1 MSDNY
6 IFSLLEEV
14 ISRSNLK
21 LTEELKAL
29 YKIKYNELRIDLQDV
44 SLLETISNDEKN
56 EIVDKIL
63 KKLESVDKD
72 QKVIDVFFHE
82 VTETIDYV
90 YNLII
95 SKQLGRVLV
104 SLHQEDE
111 ISWILV

>member
-95 SKQLGRVLV
+95 SKQLGG
-104 SLHQEDE
+104 
-111 ISWILV
+111 

>member
-21 LTEELKAL
+21 LTEELKAI
-29 YKIKYNELRIDLQDV
+29 YKIKHNELRIDLQDV
-44 SLLETISNDEKN
+44 SLLETISDDEKN
-56 EIVDKIL
+56 EIVGKIL
-63 KKLESVDKD
+63 KKLESVDND

-95 SKQLGRVLV
+95 SKQLGG
-104 SLHQEDE
+104 
-111 ISWILV
+111 

>member
-6 IFSLLEEV
+6 ICSLLEEV

-21 LTEELKAL
+21 ITEELKAL

-95 SKQLGRVLV
+95 SKQLGG
-104 SLHQEDE
+104 
-111 ISWILV
+111 

>member
-21 LTEELKAL
+21 LTEELKAI
-29 YKIKYNELRIDLQDV
+29 YKIKHNELRIDLQDV
-44 SLLETISNDEKN
+44 SLLETISDDEKN

-63 KKLESVDKD
+63 KKLESVDNN

-95 SKQLGRVLV
+95 SKQLGG
-104 SLHQEDE
+104 
-111 ISWILV
+111 

>member
-29 YKIKYNELRIDLQDV
+29 YKIKHNELRIDLQDV

-95 SKQLGRVLV
+95 SKQLGG
-104 SLHQEDE
+104 
-111 ISWILV
+111 

>member
-6 IFSLLEEV
+6 IFSLFEEV

-21 LTEELKAL
+21 LTEELKAI
-29 YKIKYNELRIDLQDV
+29 YKIKHNELRIDLQDV
-44 SLLETISNDEKN
+44 SLLETISDDEKN

-63 KKLESVDKD
+63 KKLESVDND

-95 SKQLGRVLV
+95 SKQLGG
-104 SLHQEDE
+104 
-111 ISWILV
+111 

>member
-1 MSDNY
+1 IHLKMSDNY

-21 LTEELKAL
+21 LTEELKAI

-95 SKQLGRVLV
+95 SKQLGG
-104 SLHQEDE
+104 
-111 ISWILV
+111 

>member
-21 LTEELKAL
+21 LTEELKAI

-44 SLLETISNDEKN
+44 SLLETISDDEKN

-63 KKLESVDKD
+63 KKLESVDND

-82 VTETIDYV
+82 VTETVDYV

-95 SKQLGRVLV
+95 SKQLGG
-104 SLHQEDE
+104 
-111 ISWILV
+111 

>member
-21 LTEELKAL
+21 LTEELKAI
-29 YKIKYNELRIDLQDV
+29 YKIKHNELRIDLQDV
-44 SLLETISNDEKN
+44 SLLETISDDEKN
-56 EIVDKIL
+56 EIIDKIL
-63 KKLESVDKD
+63 KKLESVDND

-95 SKQLGRVLV
+95 SKQLGG
-104 SLHQEDE
+104 
-111 ISWILV
+111 

>member
-21 LTEELKAL
+21 LTEELKDI
-29 YKIKYNELRIDLQDV
+29 YKIKHNELRIDLQDV

-95 SKQLGRVLV
+95 SKQLGG
-104 SLHQEDE
+104 
-111 ISWILV
+111 

>member
-63 KKLESVDKD
+63 KKLETVDKD

-95 SKQLGRVLV
+95 SKQLGG
-104 SLHQEDE
+104 
-111 ISWILV
+111 

>member
-14 ISRSNLK
+14 ISRSNIK
-21 LTEELKAL
+21 LTEELKAI

-44 SLLETISNDEKN
+44 SLLETISDDEKN

-95 SKQLGRVLV
+95 SKQLGG
-104 SLHQEDE
+104 
-111 ISWILV
+111 

>member
-21 LTEELKAL
+21 LTEELKAI
-29 YKIKYNELRIDLQDV
+29 YKIKHNELRIDLQDV
-44 SLLETISNDEKN
+44 SLLETISVDEKN

-63 KKLESVDKD
+63 KKLESVDND

-95 SKQLGRVLV
+95 SKQLGG
-104 SLHQEDE
+104 
-111 ISWILV
+111 

>member
-21 LTEELKAL
+21 LTEELKAI
-29 YKIKYNELRIDLQDV
+29 YKIKHNELRIDLQDV
-44 SLLETISNDEKN
+44 SLLETISDDEKN

-72 QKVIDVFFHE
+72 QKVIDIFFHE

-95 SKQLGRVLV
+95 SKQLGG
-104 SLHQEDE
+104 
-111 ISWILV
+111 

>member
-21 LTEELKAL
+21 LTEELKAI
-29 YKIKYNELRIDLQDV
+29 YKIKHNELRIDLQDV

-56 EIVDKIL
+56 EIVEKIL

-95 SKQLGRVLV
+95 SKQLGG
-104 SLHQEDE
+104 
-111 ISWILV
+111 

>member
-21 LTEELKAL
+21 LTEELKAI
-29 YKIKYNELRIDLQDV
+29 YKIKHNELRIDLQDV
-44 SLLETISNDEKN
+44 SLLETISDDEKN

-63 KKLESVDKD
+63 KKLESVDND

-95 SKQLGRVLV
+95 SKQLGG
-104 SLHQEDE
+104 
-111 ISWILV
+111 

>member
-21 LTEELKAL
+21 LTEELKAI
-29 YKIKYNELRIDLQDV
+29 YKIKHNELRIDLQDV
-44 SLLETISNDEKN
+44 SLLETISDDEKN

-82 VTETIDYV
+82 VKYV
-90 YNLII
+90 CNHITVFK
-95 SKQLGRVLV
+95 SK
-104 SLHQEDE
+104 
-111 ISWILV
+111 

>member
-82 VTETIDYV
+82 DQC
-90 YNLII
+90 LF
-95 SKQLGRVLV
+95 
-104 SLHQEDE
+104 
-111 ISWILV
+111 

>member
-29 YKIKYNELRIDLQDV
+29 YRIKYNELRIDLQDV

-95 SKQLGRVLV
+95 SKQLGG
-104 SLHQEDE
+104 
-111 ISWILV
+111 

>member
-21 LTEELKAL
+21 LTEELKAI

-44 SLLETISNDEKN
+44 SLLETISDDEKN

-95 SKQLGRVLV
+95 SKQLGG
-104 SLHQEDE
+104 
-111 ISWILV
+111 

>member
-14 ISRSNLK
+14 ISKSNLK
-21 LTEELKAL
+21 LTEELKAI
-29 YKIKYNELRIDLQDV
+29 YKIKHNELRIDLQDV
-44 SLLETISNDEKN
+44 SLLETISDDEKN

-95 SKQLGRVLV
+95 SKQLGG
-104 SLHQEDE
+104 
-111 ISWILV
+111 

>member
-95 SKQLGRVLV
+95 SKQLGGW
-104 SLHQEDE
+104 DN
-111 ISWILV
+111 

>member
-14 ISRSNLK
+14 TSRSNLK
-21 LTEELKAL
+21 LTEELKAI

-44 SLLETISNDEKN
+44 SLLETISDDEKN

-95 SKQLGRVLV
+95 SKQLGG
-104 SLHQEDE
+104 
-111 ISWILV
+111 

>member
-21 LTEELKAL
+21 LTEELKAI
-29 YKIKYNELRIDLQDV
+29 YKIKHNELRIDLQDV
-44 SLLETISNDEKN
+44 SLLETISDDEKN

-95 SKQLGRVLV
+95 SKQLGG
-104 SLHQEDE
+104 
-111 ISWILV
+111 

>member
-29 YKIKYNELRIDLQDV
+29 YKIKHNELRIDLQDV
-44 SLLETISNDEKN
+44 SLLETISDDEKN

-95 SKQLGRVLV
+95 SKQLGG
-104 SLHQEDE
+104 
-111 ISWILV
+111 

>member
-14 ISRSNLK
+14 ISRSNFK
-21 LTEELKAL
+21 LTEELKAI

-44 SLLETISNDEKN
+44 SLLETISDDEKN

-63 KKLESVDKD
+63 KKLESVDND

-95 SKQLGRVLV
+95 SKQLGG
-104 SLHQEDE
+104 
-111 ISWILV
+111 

>member
-14 ISRSNLK
+14 IYRSNLK
-21 LTEELKAL
+21 LTEELKAI

-95 SKQLGRVLV
+95 SKQLGG
-104 SLHQEDE
+104 
-111 ISWILV
+111 

>member
-21 LTEELKAL
+21 LTEELKAI

-63 KKLESVDKD
+63 KKLESVDND

-95 SKQLGRVLV
+95 SKQLGG
-104 SLHQEDE
+104 
-111 ISWILV
+111 

>member
-44 SLLETISNDEKN
+44 SLLETISDDEKN

-63 KKLESVDKD
+63 KKLESVDND

-95 SKQLGRVLV
+95 SKQLGG
-104 SLHQEDE
+104 
-111 ISWILV
+111 

>member
-14 ISRSNLK
+14 TSRSNLK
-21 LTEELKAL
+21 LTEELKAI

-95 SKQLGRVLV
+95 SKQLGG
-104 SLHQEDE
+104 
-111 ISWILV
+111 

>member
-21 LTEELKAL
+21 LTEELKAI

-44 SLLETISNDEKN
+44 SLLETISDDEKN

-63 KKLESVDKD
+63 KKLESVDND

-95 SKQLGRVLV
+95 SKQLGG
-104 SLHQEDE
+104 
-111 ISWILV
+111 

>member
-21 LTEELKAL
+21 LTEELKAI
-29 YKIKYNELRIDLQDV
+29 YKIKHNELRIDLQDV
-44 SLLETISNDEKN
+44 SLLETISDDEKN

-63 KKLESVDKD
+63 KKLESVDND

-95 SKQLGRVLV
+95 L
-104 SLHQEDE
+104 SLIH
-111 ISWILV
+111 I